1 MNLKIEKMQIEDFN
15 QIQDRLQENFDD
27 FWTKGM
33 LKEEIE
39 NKNGLDSYYTVA
51 KENEEVVGFVG
62 SVKII
67 DEMEIMNIVVRKDK
81 RNLKIGSELLKET
94 LKIATKLKCKS
105 IILEVNKNNIPAIRL
120 YDKYGFKAVGVRK
133 KYYNNIEDAILMKLS
148 I

>member
-1 MNLKIEKMQIEDFN
+1 MDLKIEKMQIEDFK

-133 KYYNNIEDAILMKLS
+133 KYYNNIDDAILMKLS

>member
-1 MNLKIEKMQIEDFN
+1 MDLKIEKMQIEDFN

-133 KYYNNIEDAILMKLS
+133 KYYNNIDDAILMKLS

>member
-1 MNLKIEKMQIEDFN
+1 
-15 QIQDRLQENFDD
+15 
-27 FWTKGM
+27 
-33 LKEEIE
+33 
-39 NKNGLDSYYTVA
+39 
-51 KENEEVVGFVG
+51 
-62 SVKII
+62 
-67 DEMEIMNIVVRKDK
+67 MEIMNIVVRKDK